1 MIEALRESQRKLS
14 IKNRIVNV
22 FLTTSAE
29 EMYSHVLDVI
39 LDVMESKHG
48 VFGYLDKNGAMVC
61 PSMTKDIWEQ
71 CQIPDKTIVFSHGS
85 WSGLWGRALA
95 EKRTLYSNEGFI
107 VPQGHIPMSKFM
119 SAPIIYQDNV
129 IGIINV
135 ANKAENYNEADRNL
149 LESITNHIAPV
160 LQARLAREYEDD
172 ERKKAEYMLKASEEK
187 YSNLVEKGNDGIMI
201 IPVSY
206 THLRAHETRHDLV
219 CRLLLEKK

>member
-71 CQIPDKTIVFSHGS
+71 CQIPDKTIVFSPGS

-95 EKRTLYSNEGFI
+95 EKRSLYSN
-107 VPQGHIPMSKFM
+107 
-119 SAPIIYQDNV
+119 A
-129 IGIINV
+129 
-135 ANKAENYNEADRNL
+135 
-149 LESITNHIAPV
+149 
-160 LQARLAREYEDD
+160 
-172 ERKKAEYMLKASEEK
+172 
-187 YSNLVEKGNDGIMI
+187 
-201 IPVSY
+201 VSD
-206 THLRAHETRHDLV
+206 THLTLPT
-219 CRLLLEKK
+219 